1 MINATSNWIFMQPIA
16 VDDLK
21 AVYGRIG
28 VFNINKDGKTHRFVK
43 KIEADNKPGV
53 TVAFV
58 SKSYDPSKASQVAVA
73 LAPDQN
79 SGEMREV
86 KCLCNVGEGGGEL
99 SIEL

>member
-1 MINATSNWIFMQPIA
+1 MANATSNWIFMQPIA

-79 SGEMREV
+79 TGDMREV